1 MSIKPIIP
9 CFTATEEEPE
19 NLACT
24 KEDIEYEAA
33 IWACRQRDG
42 LDEDEQQKLTQWL
55 AATPVHA
62 QAFHDMTNML
72 QEIRTLPADMVN
84 QLKRNLADT
93 KPDNTTSTI
102 IPLHLRPKTQN
113 HLWWPGTAMAASLAT
128 AAMLWHYWEQPQFSQ
143 QYISGAHALNVTMP
157 DGSLVTLDAASK
169 IAVNYYRDR
178 REIHLDEGQ
187 AYFSVHH
194 DRERPFDVM
203 AKHTHIRVLGTR
215 FTVRY
220 VKEGISAG
228 QVGVMVEQ
236 GKVAVSSTQP
246 APAKTAYL
254 HAGQAINAQTSGQL
268 QTIHPVSSGKI
279 ASWKSGRIP
288 LENITLGELAAEL
301 KRYGYPLQVSQKASA
316 LRIGGSLQLSQT
328 STFINALP
336 TMLPVKI
343 IRSGKQLS
351 IEHRS

>member
-1 MSIKPIIP
+1 MSTKLIAAP
-9 CFTATEEEPE
+9 FTATEEAP
-19 NLACT
+19 NSFSCT
-24 KEDIEYEAA
+24 QERTEYEAA
-33 IWACRQRDG
+33 IWVYRQRDG
-42 LDEDEQQKLTQWL
+42 LDAHEQKMLTQWL
-55 AATPVHA
+55 AATPEHA
-62 QAFHDMTNML
+62 QAFNEIKDML
-72 QEIRTLPADMVN
+72 QAVSTLPVDMVS
-84 QLKRNLADT
+84 QLKQTL
-93 KPDNTTSTI
+93 PDAAPVSTATV
-102 IPLHLRPKTQN
+102 IPLQPKPQPRRS
-113 HLWWPGTAMAASLAT
+113 HHRWAGAALAASVTT
-128 AAMLWHYWEQPQFSQ
+128 AALLWHYWEQPQFSQ
-143 QYISGAHALNVTMP
+143 QYVSGTHALNITMP
-157 DGSLVTLDAASK
+157 DNSLITLDAASK

-178 REIHLDEGQ
+178 REIQLEEGQ
-187 AYFSVHH
+187 AYFSVYH
-194 DRERPFDVM
+194 DNERPFDVM
-203 AKHTHIRVLGTR
+203 ANHTRVRVLGTR

-236 GKVAVSSTQP
+236 GRVAVFSSQP

-268 QTIHPVSSGKI
+268 QTIQPVNNDKI

-336 TMLPVKI
+336 TMLPVRI